1 MLKDYQLKMYYK
13 NVVED
18 YRQANLLSQVI
29 LKK

>member
-1 MLKDYQLKMYYK
+1 MLKDFQLKMYYK

-18 YRQANLLSQVI
+18 YRQANLLLQVL